1 MKVAVLS
8 MRGQCLMPCSPRKA
22 RVLLREKKAVVK
34 QKSPFTIQLT
44 IPTGETKQEVTLGVD
59 AGSKHIGIS
68 ATTAKTELFA
78 SEVELRQDVTG
89 LLADRRALR
98 RSRRAR
104 KTRYRAPRF
113 NNRVHSKHKGWLA
126 PSIENR
132 IQAHLSRIEAV
143 LKLFPV
149 TKIVIETASFDIQKI
164 KNPAITGKGYQ
175 QGELLDF
182 FNLREYILWR
192 DNHTCQHCKGK
203 SKDKVLQV
211 HHLESR
217 RTGGNATNNLIT
229 LCKTCHEKSHTG
241 EITLNIKRGRSFKDA
256 AFMNIMRP
264 AFVAR
269 LRKAH
274 PGMLIEETYG
284 YITKYQRIKLKL
296 PKTHCA
302 DAFCIAGNLHATRSD
317 VYLYQKQTR
326 KHNRQIHKVNA
337 IKGGIRKLNQA
348 PYIVKGFRLFD
359 KVKCFGKKC
368 YGKEG
373 FIMGRRQDGG
383 FDIRTIDGQHISKS
397 VSPKKLKLI
406 QKRKTFLTAIKK
418 EGASSPV

>member
-1 MKVAVLS
+1 MEIILKVAVLS

-175 QGELLDF
+175 
-182 FNLREYILWR
+182 
-192 DNHTCQHCKGK
+192 
-203 SKDKVLQV
+203 
-211 HHLESR
+211 
-217 RTGGNATNNLIT
+217 
-229 LCKTCHEKSHTG
+229 
-241 EITLNIKRGRSFKDA
+241 
-256 AFMNIMRP
+256 
-264 AFVAR
+264 
-269 LRKAH
+269 
-274 PGMLIEETYG
+274 
-284 YITKYQRIKLKL
+284 
-296 PKTHCA
+296 
-302 DAFCIAGNLHATRSD
+302 
-317 VYLYQKQTR
+317 
-326 KHNRQIHKVNA
+326 
-337 IKGGIRKLNQA
+337 
-348 PYIVKGFRLFD
+348 
-359 KVKCFGKKC
+359 
-368 YGKEG
+368 
-373 FIMGRRQDGG
+373 
-383 FDIRTIDGQHISKS
+383 
-397 VSPKKLKLI
+397 
-406 QKRKTFLTAIKK
+406 
-418 EGASSPV
+418 